1 MNEARR
7 KHLTRLKAA
16 GQAVV
21 ALAEQAEQATDQT
34 DREAALYELVDAVHA
49 LNRAY
54 AALGLAA
61 WGEAGLKLTHQSLS
75 DVNLGNFGSIRSD
88 ATPT

>member
-21 ALAEQAEQATDQT
+21 ALAEQAEQA
-34 DREAALYELVDAVHA
+34 ALEPYEWV
-49 LNRAY
+49 
-54 AALGLAA
+54 
-61 WGEAGLKLTHQSLS
+61 
-75 DVNLGNFGSIRSD
+75 
-88 ATPT
+88 

>member
-21 ALAEQAEQATDQT
+21 VLTEQAEQASTND
-34 DREAALYELVDAVHA
+34 
-49 LNRAY
+49 
-54 AALGLAA
+54 G
-61 WGEAGLKLTHQSLS
+61 
-75 DVNLGNFGSIRSD
+75 RSD
-88 ATPT
+88 AVRR